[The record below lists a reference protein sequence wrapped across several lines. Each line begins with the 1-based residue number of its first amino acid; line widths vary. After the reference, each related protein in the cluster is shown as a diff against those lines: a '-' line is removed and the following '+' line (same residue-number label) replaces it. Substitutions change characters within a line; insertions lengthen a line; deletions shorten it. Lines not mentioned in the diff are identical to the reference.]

1 MKKNNLPLISVIMNC
16 YNGGE
21 FLKKSINSLL
31 NQNYKKW
38 ELIFW
43 DNKSQDT
50 SKQIILNFKDKRIR
64 YFQAP
69 RFTTL
74 YTARNLAIQKSR
86 GEFIC
91 FLDTDD
97 WWAKNK
103 LETQVKLIKKNKK
116 VKFIYSNIY
125 LYDQKKKTKR
135 ILSKKRLPSGKI
147 TQNLLDDYKLGILSV
162 MISKTFFRK
171 KKFNSNYNII
181 GDFDFFLNL
190 SIKENFYCIQK
201 PLAYYR
207 IHENNYSKDYGLHSI
222 EFNKWLKKHSL
233 KLKKL
238 NYSLN
243 KVKFFNNKL
252 KIKKFLTLGP

>member
-1 MKKNNLPLISVIMNC
+1 MNC
-16 YNGGE
+16 HNGGE
-21 FLKKSINSLL
+21 FLKKSIKSLL

-43 DNKSQDT
+43 DNKSKDA
-50 SKQIILNFKDKRIR
+50 SKQIIFSFKDKRIR

-74 YTARNLAIQKSR
+74 YTARNLAIKKSR
-86 GEFIC
+86 GEFVC

-97 WWAKNK
+97 WWVKNK

-116 VKFIYSNIY
+116 VRFIYSNFY
-125 LYDQKKKTKR
+125 LYDQEKKTKR
-135 ILSKKRLPSGKI
+135 ILSKKKLPSGKI

-162 MISKTFFRK
+162 MMSKNFFRN

-190 SIKENFYCIQK
+190 SIEENFHCIQK

-207 IHENNYSKDYGLHSI
+207 IHGRNFSKNYSLHSK
-222 EFNKWLKKHSL
+222 EFNKWLKVHSF

-252 KIKKFLTLGP
+252 KIKKLFTSGP